1 VRIKEILA
9 DNIIPL
15 IMSIFALGG
24 VSTMISLHSI
34 DIKELQEKVQELKK
48 NKASKSDLDVLDKR
62 VSRKLDGQLRDN
74 SNNIHDLEIKY
85 YVLERDVKQNTG
97 ELKSYWQ
104 NYNRINCK

>member
-1 VRIKEILA
+1 VRIKELLA

-34 DIKELQEKVQELKK
+34 DIKELQEKTQELEH
-48 NKASKSDLDVLDKR
+48 NKASKSDLEVLDKR
-62 VSRKLDGQLRDN
+62 VRRKLDGQLKSN
-74 SNNIHDLEIKY
+74 SNSIHDLEIKY
-85 YVLERDVKQNTG
+85 YVLERDVKQNAG

>member
-1 VRIKEILA
+1 MRIKEILA

-34 DIKELQEKVQELKK
+34 DIKELQEKVQELEK

-62 VSRKLDGQLRDN
+62 VRRKLDGQLRDN

-85 YVLERDVKQNTG
+85 YVLERDVEQNAG